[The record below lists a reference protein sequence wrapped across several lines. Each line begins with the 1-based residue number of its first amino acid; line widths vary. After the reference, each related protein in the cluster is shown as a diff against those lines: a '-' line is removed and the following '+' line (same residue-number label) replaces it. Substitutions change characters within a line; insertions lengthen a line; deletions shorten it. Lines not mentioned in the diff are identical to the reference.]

1 MLPIILYTYWDS
13 LLESAEA
20 TAAATLPTHL
30 RISEQRASY
39 RARATTPS
47 EMLRALLARIDTCGR
62 DEVWISRAPADALM
76 AQALALDA
84 LLARSGCD
92 LLDRYPLFGIPFAVK
107 DNIDVAGLTT
117 TAACPEFAYVPERS
131 ASAVERLLQGHALC
145 LGKTNLDQF
154 ATGLVGTRSP
164 YGAVRNALDP
174 SYVSGGSSS
183 GSAVAVAL
191 GLAAF
196 ALGTDTAG
204 SGRVPA
210 GLNGIIGLKPTRG
223 LVSTRGTVP
232 ACRSLDCVSVF
243 ALDIDD
249 AWTVLGELAGPDPRD
264 EWSRQVAPLPPKAG
278 TVKLGLPASPE
289 FFGDA
294 HSTAA
299 WGLACSRLEGA
310 PQIAMEL
317 CDFAPLHAAASLL
330 YGGPWIAERRAAL
343 GDFFITHGDAID
355 PIVRDAIAQAGQ
367 HTAVDAFEG
376 QYRLARARAEAQ
388 ALFERVDA
396 LLVPTAAIF
405 PTIAAVQA
413 EPVRLNTELGHYTNF
428 VNLLDLAALAIPA
441 TTRDGLPFGVTL
453 IGPAGS
459 DHRLLAIAAKLAL
472 AFGYGTTAQVER
484 LAASPLPFREPTLQ
498 IAVVGAHLAG
508 QPLNWQLIETGARLL
523 ATTHTAG
530 AYRLH
535 ALATTP
541 PKPGL
546 VKVAKG
552 GAAIEV
558 EVWEIP
564 ERNFGALMRQV
575 GAPLGIGTLE
585 LADGRSVKG
594 FICEPWA
601 VAGAPDISHHGGWR
615 AYLAASRQPVQENA
629 A

>member
-1 MLPIILYTYWDS
+1 M
-13 LLESAEA
+13 ESAA
-20 TAAATLPTHL
+20 TIAALPLPACL
-30 RISEQRASY
+30 RIAGLGAAY
-39 RARATTPS
+39 RARTLLPS
-47 EMLRALLARIDTCGR
+47 EMLRALLARIAGSGR
-62 DEVWISRAPADALM
+62 DEIWISRTPEDALM

-84 LLARSGCD
+84 LLARSGPD

-174 SYVSGGSSS
+174 AYISGGSSS

-196 ALGTDTAG
+196 SLGTDTAG

-210 GLNGIIGLKPTRG
+210 GLNGIVGLKPTRG
-223 LVSTRGTVP
+223 LVSSRGMVP
-232 ACRSLDCVSVF
+232 ACRSLDCLSVF
-243 ALDIDD
+243 AGDLDD
-249 AWTVLGELAGPDPRD
+249 AWTVLGELAGPDARD
-264 EWSRQVAPLPPKAG
+264 EWSRQVAPLPPKVG
-278 TVKLGLPASPE
+278 TVKLGLPAAPE
-289 FFGDA
+289 FFGDP
-294 HSTAA
+294 HSAAA
-299 WGLACSRLEGA
+299 WSKACSRLEGA
-310 PQIAMEL
+310 TQLAFEL

-343 GDFFITHGDAID
+343 GDFFITHGEAID
-355 PIVRDAIAQAGQ
+355 PVVRGAIAQAGQ

-388 ALFERVDA
+388 TLFERVDA

-413 EPVRLNTELGHYTNF
+413 DPVRLNNQLGHYTNF
-428 VNLLDLAALAIPA
+428 VNLLDLAALALPA
-441 TTRDGLPFGVTL
+441 TSRNGLPFGVTL
-453 IGPAGS
+453 IGPAGA
-459 DHRLLAIAAKLAL
+459 DHRLMAIAAKLAL
-472 AFGYGTTAQVER
+472 AFGHGTAAQAER

-498 IAVVGAHLAG
+498 VAVVGAHLAG
-508 QPLNWQLIETGARLL
+508 QPLNWQLIDGGARLVA
-523 ATTHTAG
+523 ATRTAPC
-530 AYRLH
+530 YRLH

-546 VKVAKG
+546 V
-552 GAAIEV
+552 
-558 EVWEIP
+558 
-564 ERNFGALMRQV
+564 
-575 GAPLGIGTLE
+575 
-585 LADGRSVKG
+585 
-594 FICEPWA
+594 
-601 VAGAPDISHHGGWR
+601 
-615 AYLAASRQPVQENA
+615 
-629 A
+629 